1 MDHMGLLSLIP
12 PIIAIVMA
20 LCTRNVIISLFL
32 GLFSGILILSHYNP
46 LNSVTTVIGDYFFV
60 QITDSYNAGILV
72 LLVFIGGF
80 VALLEKSGGAVAFAS
95 KLAGLIKSRVKT
107 QLAAWIA
114 GIAIF
119 FSELGTP
126 LIIGPV
132 FEPLFDKA
140 KVSREK
146 LAWII
151 DSTAS
156 PVSVMI
162 PFIGW
167 GVYIIGLINTEYGRL
182 NITESGWSTFIHSI
196 PYYIY
201 PMLAVLIVPLIVIT
215 KLDFGPMA
223 KAERRIKETG
233 QVYWSDSKPL
243 RKSEGFTEMKET
255 SSKPILVWFPIL
267 MLLATLVGLLIPLG
281 FPFEKIE
288 GNDFRVAL
296 TTAYLFAGL
305 SIIVLMA
312 LYKVR
317 KIAEAF
323 EIYIS
328 GMKRMMDI
336 LIILVLAWSLGSVL
350 DKMGTAK
357 YIVQLIDGN
366 IPLFLVPAIIFVVG
380 ACMSFANGTS
390 WGTFAIMLPLAIP
403 LAFHLDI
410 SMYACIGAVIS
421 GGIFGDHCSPISD
434 TTILS
439 STGAGSDHKD
449 HNKTQVPIALF
460 NGAITV
466 IAFIVGGLIG
476 YETAIYIAVTLMVIG
491 VLVLFKFYNQR
502 TPSSDESYSA

>member
-1 MDHMGLLSLIP
+1 MDHLGVLSLIP
-12 PIIAIVMA
+12 PIIAIVLA
-20 LCTRNVIISLFL
+20 LWTRNVIISLFL
-32 GLFSGILILSHYNP
+32 GLFSGIMILSQFNP
-46 LNSVTTVIGDYFFV
+46 LNAIKSAIGDYFFAQV
-60 QITDSYNAGILV
+60 ADSYNAGILV

-80 VALLEKSGGAVAFAS
+80 VALLEKSGGAAAFAS
-95 KLAGLIKSRVKT
+95 KIVKVIRTRLQT
-107 QLAAWIA
+107 QLAAWFG

-132 FEPLFDKA
+132 FESLFDKA
-140 KVSREK
+140 KISREK

-151 DSTAS
+151 DSVAS

-167 GVYIIGLINTEYGRL
+167 GVYIIGLINTEYERL
-182 NITESGWSTFIHSI
+182 NITESGWSTFIHAI

-223 KAERRIKETG
+223 KAERRIRETG
-233 QVYWSDSKPL
+233 QVYWPESEPL
-243 RKSEGFTEMKET
+243 RKSETIKDIKKT

-267 MLLATLVGLLIPLG
+267 TLLVTLVGLLIPLG
-281 FPFEKIE
+281 FPFEKID

-305 SIIVLMA
+305 SLIVLMTVH
-312 LYKVR
+312 KVK
-317 KIAEAF
+317 KITESF

-336 LIILVLAWSLGSVL
+336 LIILVLAWSLGAVL
-350 DKMGTAK
+350 DKMGTAT
-357 YIVQLIDGN
+357 YIVQLVNGN
-366 IPLFLVPAIIFVVG
+366 IPLFLIPAITFLVG
-380 ACMSFANGTS
+380 ACMSFANGSS

-403 LAFHLDI
+403 LAYHLDI

-434 TTILS
+434 TTILA
-439 STGAGSDHKD
+439 STGAGTDHKD
-449 HNKTQVPIALF
+449 HNITQLPIALF
-460 NGAITV
+460 NGG
-466 IAFIVGGLIG
+466 IAVVTFTVGGLTG
-476 YETAIYIAVTLMVIG
+476 YATSMFLAVILMVVG
-491 VLVLFKFYNQR
+491 VLFLSKFYNR
-502 TPSSDESYSA
+502 KISSI

>member
-1 MDHMGLLSLIP
+1 MDHMGVLSLIP

-20 LCTRNVIISLFL
+20 LSTRNVIISLFL
-32 GLFSGILILSHYNP
+32 GLFSGILILSHFNP
-46 LNSVTTVIGDYFFV
+46 LNSVKTVIGDYFFL

-80 VALLEKSGGAVAFAS
+80 VALLEKSGGAAAFAS
-95 KLAGLIKSRVKT
+95 KIADVIKNRVQT
-107 QLAAWIA
+107 QLAAWLG

-132 FEPLFDKA
+132 FEPIFDKA

-167 GVYIIGLINTEYGRL
+167 GVYIIGLINTEYERL
-182 NITESGWSTFIHSI
+182 NITESGWDTFIQSI

-201 PMLAVLIVPLIVIT
+201 PILAVLIVPLIVIT

-223 KAERRIKETG
+223 KAERRVLETG
-233 QVYWSDSKPL
+233 QLFWPESKPM
-243 RKSEGFTEMKET
+243 RKPEVFMEIKEN

-267 MLLATLVGLLIPLG
+267 VLLVTIVGLLIPLG
-281 FPFEKIE
+281 FPFKKID
-288 GNDFRVAL
+288 GNEFRIAL
-296 TTAYLFAGL
+296 TTAYLFAAL
-305 SIIVLMA
+305 SLIVLMT
-312 LYKVR
+312 LYKV
-317 KIAEAF
+317 KKLAESF
-323 EIYIS
+323 DIYFS

-336 LIILVLAWSLGSVL
+336 LIILVLAWSLGTVL

-403 LAFHLDI
+403 LAFHLDV

-439 STGAGSDHKD
+439 STGAGTDFKD

-460 NGAITV
+460 NAAISV
-466 IAFIVGGLIG
+466 IALVVGGLVG
-476 YETAIYIAVTLMVIG
+476 FETTIYIAVTLMVVG
-491 VLVLFKFYNQR
+491 VIFLTKFYNRR
-502 TPSSDESYSA
+502 TPSSHENYLA

>member
-1 MDHMGLLSLIP
+1 MDHLGVLSLAP
-12 PIIAIVMA
+12 PIIAIVLA
-20 LCTRNVIISLFL
+20 LWTRNVIISLFL
-32 GLFSGILILSHYNP
+32 GLFSGILILSHFNP
-46 LNSVTTVIGDYFFV
+46 LSSVKTVIGDYFFV
-60 QITDSYNAGILV
+60 QIADSYNAGILA

-80 VALLEKSGGAVAFAS
+80 VALLEKSGGAAAFAS
-95 KLAGLIKSRVKT
+95 KITSLIRTRVQT
-107 QLAAWIA
+107 QLSAWIG

-126 LIIGPV
+126 LIIGPI

-182 NITESGWSTFIHSI
+182 NITESGWDAFIQAI

-201 PMLAVLIVPLIVIT
+201 PILAVLIVPLIVIT
-215 KLDFGPMA
+215 KLEFGPMA
-223 KAERRIKETG
+223 KAERRIQETG
-233 QVYWSDSKPL
+233 QVYWPDSKPM
-243 RKSEGFTEMKET
+243 RKSEAITEIKET
-255 SSKPILVWFPIL
+255 SSKPILVWLPIL
-267 MLLATLVGLLIPLG
+267 ILLVTIIGLLIPLG
-281 FPFEKIE
+281 FPFKKID

-296 TTAYLFAGL
+296 TTAYLFAGISL
-305 SIIVLMA
+305 IVLMTV
-312 LYKVR
+312 YKVKR
-317 KIAEAF
+317 IAESF
-323 EIYIS
+323 EIYVS
-328 GMKRMMDI
+328 GMRRMMDI
-336 LIILVLAWSLGSVL
+336 LIILVLAWSLGAAL
-350 DKMGTAK
+350 DKMGTAN

-449 HNKTQVPIALF
+449 HNKTQLPIALF
-460 NGAITV
+460 NGVLTI
-466 IAFIVGGLIG
+466 IAFVVGSLVG
-476 YETAIYIAVTLMVIG
+476 YPTTIFIAVTLMVIG
-491 VLVLFKFYNQR
+491 VLLLSKLYNRR
-502 TPSSDESYSA
+502 TPPSVDKFSS

>member
-1 MDHMGLLSLIP
+1 MDHMGVLSLIP

-32 GLFSGILILSHYNP
+32 GLFSGILILSHFNP
-46 LNSVTTVIGDYFFV
+46 LDSVKTVIGDYFFV

-80 VALLEKSGGAVAFAS
+80 VALLEKSGGAAAFAA
-95 KLAGLIKSRVKT
+95 KIAGVIKNRVQT
-107 QLAAWIA
+107 QLAAWLG

-132 FEPLFDKA
+132 FEPIFDKA

-167 GVYIIGLINTEYGRL
+167 GVYIIGLINTEYDRL
-182 NITESGWSTFIHSI
+182 NITESGWDSFMHSI
-196 PYYIY
+196 PFYIY
-201 PMLAVLIVPLIVIT
+201 PVLAVLIVPLIVIT

-233 QVYWSDSKPL
+233 QIYWPDSKPM
-243 RKSEGFTEMKET
+243 RKSEAFNEIKES

-267 MLLATLVGLLIPLG
+267 ILIVTIVGLLIPLG
-281 FPFEKIE
+281 FPFKKID
-288 GNDFRVAL
+288 GNEFRIAL

-305 SIIVLMA
+305 SLIILMT
-312 LYKVR
+312 LYKVK

-323 EIYIS
+323 DIYIS

-336 LIILVLAWSLGSVL
+336 LIILVLAWSLGAAL
-350 DKMGTAK
+350 DKMGTAE

-366 IPLFLVPAIIFVVG
+366 IPLFLIPAIIFVVG

-403 LAFHLDI
+403 LAFHLDV

-449 HNKTQVPIALF
+449 HNKTQVPYALF
-460 NGAITV
+460 NAGITV
-466 IAFIVGGLIG
+466 IAFVVGGLVG
-476 YETAIYIAVTLMVIG
+476 YESAIFIAVILMVIG
-491 VLVLFKFYNQR
+491 VLLFAKFYNRR
-502 TPSSDESYSA
+502 TRLYDENHTA